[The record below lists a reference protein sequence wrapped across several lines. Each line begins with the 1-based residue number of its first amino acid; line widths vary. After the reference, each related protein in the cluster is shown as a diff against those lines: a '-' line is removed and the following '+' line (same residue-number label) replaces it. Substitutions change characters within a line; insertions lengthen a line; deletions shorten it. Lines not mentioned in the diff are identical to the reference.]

1 MTQAPYVEDEANLPV
16 GLYVMRNRVEMNPGS
31 RTVHLVLRNGTSR
44 PIKMSAGRKVGRVV
58 MVNIVPK
65 AEASP
70 ELLCQ
75 LGMEDRAKEPKM
87 TIPERQAELI
97 KILEKGGGLDML
109 KDWPEDDA
117 RRARRLLME
126 YHDVFSLDKNE
137 MGCTDATEHVIK
149 LTKSEPFKER
159 FRRIAPLVE
168 EVREHI
174 QEMLDGGAIRP
185 SNSPWCNAVVLVRK
199 KDGTLRFCIDFRRLN
214 DRTEKDSFPMPKMVD
229 MMETM
234 VGARIFST
242 MDLKSGFW
250 QVKMA
255 EESRP
260 YTAFTV
266 GSLGVYEFL

>member
-1 MTQAPYVEDEANLPV
+1 
-16 GLYVMRNRVEMNPGS
+16 
-31 RTVHLVLRNGTSR
+31 
-44 PIKMSAGRKVGRVV
+44 MSAGRKVGRVV
-58 MVNIVPK
+58 TVNIVPK

-70 ELLCQ
+70 ELLRQ

-97 KILEKGGGLDML
+97 KILEKDRGLDML

-117 RRARRLLME
+117 RRACRLLME

-159 FRRIAPLVE
+159 FRRIAPPLVG
-168 EVREHI
+168 EVRETHPGDAGWG
-174 QEMLDGGAIRP
+174 ERFVP
-185 SNSPWCNAVVLVRK
+185 SNSPWCNAVILVRK

-214 DRTEKDSFPMPKMVD
+214 DRMEKDLFPMPKMVD

-234 VGARIFST
+234 AGARIFLT

-260 YTAFTV
+260 YTAFYGREFRGVRISTNAVRGCVTPLPHFNISCKTV
-266 GSLGVYEFL
+266 FMS